1 MAPGRG
7 PAEVEAT
14 LRELMKLA
22 EVVEA
27 GDEGMKC
34 PREEVQFL
42 VEVAT
47 TYLQRSRND
56 YKYNLYNYK

>member
-7 PAEVEAT
+7 PSEVEAT

-27 GDEGMKC
+27 GDEVIQSTK
-34 PREEVQFL
+34 
-42 VEVAT
+42 
-47 TYLQRSRND
+47 
-56 YKYNLYNYK
+56 